1 MSQNESISALLFPY
15 KRFNNYPRN
24 SIDLLH
30 QKLDISLF
38 QEAIVMNLVD

>member
-1 MSQNESISALLFPY
+1 MSQNESISALLFLY
-15 KRFNNYPRN
+15 KRFQYPRN

>member
-1 MSQNESISALLFPY
+1 MPRNGSIFALLFPY

-38 QEAIVMNLVD
+38 QEAIVMNLVE